1 MKIRASKYNE
11 VSLKEVA
18 KYIHVPAQVIIPA
31 IQNGVL
37 LGEVK
42 FDDGNTLRVY
52 SDYEV
57 RINNVQL
64 SLANADD
71 SYFDSTIEIN

>member
-1 MKIRASKYNE
+1 MKIKTSKFNE

-18 KYIHVPAQVIIPA
+18 KYIHTPAQVIIPA

-42 FDDGNTLRVY
+42 FDDGQTLRVY

-57 RINNVQL
+57 RINNVRL
-64 SLANADD
+64 PLAYASDD
-71 SYFDSTIEIN
+71 YFNSIIEIN